1 MSEENPKDVA
11 KASLCQELK
20 NANKHL
26 SPAEIAKEIIEV
38 MGKDA
43 IALQGQLV
51 FQITG
56 V

>member
-1 MSEENPKDVA
+1 MTDNPKDNA
-11 KASLCQELK
+11 KASLYQELK
-20 NANKHL
+20 NADKVL

-51 FQITG
+51 IQITG
-56 V
+56 A